1 MTTTIPDWCL
11 ERYSSAPAPD
21 RDSGILSDAA
31 LLSVLVRYAR
41 FFPPLSPLQPL
52 PRLGLLEFPPK
63 MLRRF
68 LRGCVVATAHGLVTA
83 PASVC
88 DDARTKIFWRNCV
101 SARVMSGFVVV
112 PLQAAAAA
120 RIAGKS
126 GVIAAAASG
135 DVADMLSYLI
145 ADANCVNDCDV

>member
-11 ERYSSAPAPD
+11 ERYSSASAHD
-21 RDSGILSDAA
+21 RDSGILSDVA
-31 LLSVLVRYAR
+31 LLSFLVRYAR
-41 FFPPLSPLQPL
+41 FSPPLSLPQPL

-68 LRGCVVATAHGLVTA
+68 PRGCVVATAHGLVTA

-88 DDARTKIFWRNCV
+88 DAARTKIIWRNRV
-101 SARVMSGFVVV
+101 LARVMRGFVVM

-126 GVIAAAASG
+126 GVIAAAVSG
-135 DVADMLSYLI
+135 DVADVLSFLI